1 MRLVLQAQLALK
13 KITSKVC
20 PYMKKED
27 HFDVNFSV
35 VEEHVV
41 HGIDDQHMLIQISM
55 PSILEA
61 LTHLVT
67 KVRLTAF
74 KTVF

>member
-1 MRLVLQAQLALK
+1 VTVVALISSLYTLQ
-13 KITSKVC
+13 
-20 PYMKKED
+20 
-27 HFDVNFSV
+27 
-35 VEEHVV
+35 
-41 HGIDDQHMLIQISM
+41 DDQHMLIQISM

-74 KTVF
+74 KMLEQVLNLNPLFMLSELISYKFF

>member
-1 MRLVLQAQLALK
+1 
-13 KITSKVC
+13 
-20 PYMKKED
+20 MKKED

-74 KTVF
+74 KMLEQVLNIILFSCILN